1 MCDSADR
8 RGGSLAFAYAQ
19 YQLKSKRPIPKNW
32 PFVDILG
39 SPNWVRTSD
48 LRINSPSH
56 RVALYMLCLSNQRVS
71 VSMIRYTGASFRYAV
86 DSWLTV

>member
-48 LRINSPSH
+48 LRINSPS
-56 RVALYMLCLSNQRVS
+56 LYRLSYRG
-71 VSMIRYTGASFRYAV
+71 IKEAK
-86 DSWLTV
+86 L